1 MTKGC
6 GQSGALHVPEMVPM
20 MTSIEHSEY
29 LREKRGAFGIRALL
43 VRREDGA
50 TAIEFALVAPLFIY
64 LLAAILEFAL
74 IFAAQLLLDHAT
86 QQAARTGRTGF
97 VTTDASQDATVK
109 EILNDMVGP
118 LLDTDALVI
127 TSKSYSGFDAIGEE
141 EPYVDANGNG
151 ERDNGE
157 NYTDVNGNG
166 QWDEDQGTDGYG
178 SSGEVV
184 VYTVS
189 YDWTVVTPYIGN
201 IVGNSGVVTIA
212 ATAIVQNEPE

>member
-1 MTKGC
+1 MKKSC
-6 GQSGALHVPEMVPM
+6 GQSGALQVPEMVPM
-20 MTSIEHSEY
+20 MTSIEHNQHRSG
-29 LREKRGAFGIRALL
+29 RRGTFGIRALL
-43 VRREDGA
+43 IRRQDGA
-50 TAIEFALVAPLFIY
+50 TAIEFALVAPLFVY

-109 EILNDMVGP
+109 EILADMVGP

-127 TSKSYSGFDAIGEE
+127 ISKSYSGFDAIGEE

-151 ERDNGE
+151 E
-157 NYTDVNGNG
+157 NYTDVNRNG
-166 QWDEDQGTDGYG
+166 QWDKDQGTDGYG

-201 IVGNSGVVTIA
+201 IVGDSGVVTIA